1 MEIHTLK
8 HLVLIR
14 LVMQQVS
21 FQIVRFQRV
30 MLVHISLFVQIENLK
45 LMAQEVTMVRTFLVN
60 IKILLDITQQLM
72 ITTFMNE
79 TIPLI

>member
-1 MEIHTLK
+1 MEINKLK